1 MEIRKDVCFEQDV
14 TVEVNPEDVL
24 DEMTDAEIKSY
35 YKDRFEQNLSFCYS
49 NEDLKYVLST
59 ICTGRCPR
67 NLEYDNATIRKTIN
81 EIMDQV
87 LY

>member
-1 MEIRKDVCFEQDV
+1 MEIRKDVFFEQEV

-35 YKDRFEQNLSFCYS
+35 YKDRFEQNLSFSYS
-49 NEDLKYVLST
+49 NEDLKYFLST

-67 NLEYDNATIRKTIN
+67 NMEYDNATIRKTIN

>member
-1 MEIRKDVCFEQDV
+1 MEITKDVCFEQEV
-14 TVEVNPEDVL
+14 TVEINPEDVL
-24 DEMTDAEIKSY
+24 DEMSDKEIKSY
-35 YKDRFEQNLSFCYS
+35 YKDRFKENLYYNFS
-49 NEDLKYVLST
+49 NDELRDILST

-67 NLEYDNATIRKTIN
+67 NMEYDNATIRKTIN